1 MIKNLVILNSP
12 FMPFSWL
19 KLCNVQKVCNSE
31 GVREKNAIF
40 QCTVPFQKT
49 FFGTMSAAKVN
60 MLLPKDTVT

>member
-1 MIKNLVILNSP
+1 
-12 FMPFSWL
+12 MPFSWL